1 MNPFLQV
8 ALLAVALLGPPVG
21 YVFYSAA
28 LSHDNWV
35 YQGFFDKWTD
45 GGYHAA
51 PGPVAG
57 ASLPV
62 LAVGFGAYWLVRRR
76 RKSNQ

>member
-1 MNPFLQV
+1 MSPLLKA
-8 ALLAVALLGPPVG
+8 ALLATALLGAPVG
-21 YVFYSAA
+21 YVFYNVA
-28 LSHDNWV
+28 LSPDNWI
-35 YQGFFDKWTD
+35 YKGNLQWND

-62 LAVGFGAYWLVRRR
+62 LAVGFGVYWLARRR
-76 RKSNQ
+76 RKAD

>member
-1 MNPFLQV
+1 MSLALKIALAIV
-8 ALLAVALLGPPVG
+8 ALTA
-21 YVFYSAA
+21 SAGTVYYNGT
-28 LSHDNWV
+28 LSPDNWV
-35 YQGFFDKWTD
+35 YQGGGKWKD

-62 LAVGFGAYWLVRRR
+62 LAVGFGVYWLARRR
-76 RKSNQ
+76 RNSSQ

>member
-1 MNPFLQV
+1 MSAIQM
-8 ALLAVALLGPPVG
+8 ALLAFALVVGPPVG
-21 YVFYSAA
+21 YVFYNAA
-28 LSHDNWV
+28 LSPDNWT
-35 YQGFFDKWTD
+35 YQGSLQWKD
-45 GGYHAA
+45 GGHHAA

-62 LAVGFGAYWLVRRR
+62 LAIGFGAYWLVRRR

>member
-1 MNPFLQV
+1 MSL
-8 ALLAVALLGPPVG
+8 ALKIALAVVAGLGATVG
-21 YVFYSAA
+21 TVFYNPA
-28 LSHDNWV
+28 LSPDNWI
-35 YQGFFDKWTD
+35 YQGGGNWKD

-62 LAVGFGAYWLVRRR
+62 LAVGFGVYWLARRR
-76 RKSNQ
+76 RNSSQ

>member
-1 MNPFLQV
+1 MSLALKIALAIV
-8 ALLAVALLGPPVG
+8 ALTA
-21 YVFYSAA
+21 SAGTVYYNGV
-28 LSHDNWV
+28 LSPDNWV
-35 YQGFFDKWTD
+35 YQGGGKWKD

-62 LAVGFGAYWLVRRR
+62 LAVGFGVYWLARRR
-76 RKSNQ
+76 RNSSQ